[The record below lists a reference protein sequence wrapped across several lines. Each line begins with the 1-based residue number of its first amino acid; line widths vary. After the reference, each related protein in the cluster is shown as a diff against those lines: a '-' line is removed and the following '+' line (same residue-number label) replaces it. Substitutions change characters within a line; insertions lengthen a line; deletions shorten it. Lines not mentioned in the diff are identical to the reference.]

1 MLAQMRAGLKKTTG
15 CIQVEIVIVDEGAKE
30 GTKLSEDGERGVG
43 IEALPLVVAEAAVPG
58 NPSFYFENVEGR

>member
-30 GTKLSEDGERGVG
+30 GTMLGEDGERGGG
-43 IEALPLVVAEAAVPG
+43 IGALPLVAEVAVPG